1 MRRPRFI
8 AEQAR
13 HAKGP
18 LGRFV
23 AFIMAGETW
32 AENLKAIDALDIQP
46 ADHVLDI
53 GCGHGRSLT
62 ELAKRAPRGRVAGAD
77 PSELMVETAV
87 HRNRAHVRARLVD
100 VVLASADRLPFP
112 DAAFD
117 KVLCVHVLYFWDDLG
132 AGLREI
138 ARVMKPRARLSLVF
152 HTAANHA
159 AVRTFPDDIYRFPAL
174 ADVVAALTVAEF
186 IFDENPTFCQWDQ
199 VEPMRVTV
207 TKSPPDTPFAL

>member
-18 LGRFV
+18 LGRLI
-23 AFIMAGETW
+23 AFIMARETW
-32 AENLKAIDALDIQP
+32 AENLRAIDALKIQT
-46 ADHVLDI
+46 ADHVLDV

-62 ELAKRAPRGRVAGAD
+62 ELAKRAPSGRVAGAD

-87 HRNRAHVRARLVD
+87 DRNRALVRARIVD
-100 VVLASADRLPFP
+100 VAIASADRLPFA

-117 KVLCVHVLYFWDDLG
+117 KVLCVHVLYFWDDLD

-138 ARVMKPRARLSLVF
+138 ARVMKPGGRLALIFRTSA
-152 HTAANHA
+152 HQA
-159 AVRTFPDDIYRFPAL
+159 AVKAFPSDVYRFPEL
-174 ADVVAALTVAEF
+174 ADVVAALAAAGLRLNE
-186 IFDENPTFCQWDQ
+186 DEAIGARDQ
-199 VEPMRVTV
+199 SKPMLLTV
-207 TKSPPDTPFAL
+207 TKAAV